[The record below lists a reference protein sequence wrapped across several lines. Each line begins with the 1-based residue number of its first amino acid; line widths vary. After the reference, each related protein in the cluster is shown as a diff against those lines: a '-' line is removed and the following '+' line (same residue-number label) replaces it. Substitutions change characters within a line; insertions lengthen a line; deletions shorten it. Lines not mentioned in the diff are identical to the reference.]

1 MQLVPGCLV
10 QGQQGGFQAFGVGQK
25 SGAYQ
30 NRPGPQV
37 DECGIDTVETGARH
51 QTDVD
56 LGRRGSRGTAHSSSA
71 RDRKSTRLNS
81 SHTVISY
88 AVFCL
93 KKKKKKRKIDRITIE
108 IKSKKVWA

>member
-1 MQLVPGCLV
+1 MQLIHGRLV

-30 NRPGPQV
+30 KRSGPEI
-37 DECGIDTVETGARH
+37 DERGIDTVETGARH

-71 RDRKSTRLNS
+71 RSLFFRRSSRATSASAARLNAS
-81 SHTVISY
+81 RSIARIGCAAGKT
-88 AVFCL
+88 
-93 KKKKKKRKIDRITIE
+93 IDSGLRF
-108 IKSKKVWA
+108 